1 MKKEVRSNKM
11 RTKSIALF
19 VLLIVSATFLFGAS
33 YVNNE
38 YNRLAKQYTVKAE
51 EAFDNGEYDDSIE
64 YSIKAKE
71 YAEMSE
77 AYIRVMLEKAEAD
90 KQIRLARNQK
100 LRADQMQGQ
109 QNFPMA
115 YTAGETALQNALDSY
130 ANEDYISA
138 AVYALEAYGNFGG
151 IYEVTPLP
159 KYYVVRPWAETKD
172 CYWNIAG
179 RTYVYNNPV
188 LWENLYQANKSA
200 MRDPEDPD
208 LIYPGMKMLIPS
220 ISGEYREGEY
230 NPKKS
235 YDPYTSGR

>member
-1 MKKEVRSNKM
+1 M
-11 RTKSIALF
+11 RTKSIVLF

-38 YNRLAKQYTVKAE
+38 YNRLAKKYTVKAE

-100 LRADQMQGQ
+100 LRADQIQGQ

-138 AVYALEAYGNFGG
+138 AVYALEA
-151 IYEVTPLP
+151 
-159 KYYVVRPWAETKD
+159 
-172 CYWNIAG
+172 
-179 RTYVYNNPV
+179 
-188 LWENLYQANKSA
+188 
-200 MRDPEDPD
+200 
-208 LIYPGMKMLIPS
+208 
-220 ISGEYREGEY
+220 
-230 NPKKS
+230 
-235 YDPYTSGR
+235 